1 MDPEEIRLFIM
12 YEKLLLE
19 WRAAAR
25 AAWSDGVL
33 TRKDIEAED
42 FSGLEKWLGLF
53 ETFKLGDPN
62 VLEALKS
69 AHRSLRMSF
78 IEEISQEASGNA
90 TEANLTATISV
101 LARFL
106 RSISPRDKI
115 SLTELP

>member
-1 MDPEEIRLFIM
+1 MDPEESRLFIM
-12 YEKLLLE
+12 YEKLLLD

-42 FSGLEKWLGLF
+42 FSGLEKWLELF
-53 ETFKLGDPN
+53 ENFKLGDPN

-69 AHRSLRMSF
+69 AHRSLRLSF
-78 IEEISQEASGNA
+78 IEEISQEVSRNA